1 MITLSSGTHSMFHI
15 CRRNDIG
22 YEVRACRGRPLG
34 QWATM
39 LAAMLGH
46 GPANWWSLPPM
57 KTKFVLASAHACSG
71 RLLGMRP
78 ASTGQSR
85 IEAGDLP
92 AWCSTRR
99 RC

>member
-1 MITLSSGTHSMFHI
+1 MPQAAVSFVLFLLCFVLFSLQL
-15 CRRNDIG
+15 
-22 YEVRACRGRPLG
+22 LG

-57 KTKFVLASAHACSG
+57 KTKFVLASMHACSEH
-71 RLLGMRP
+71 LLGMCP
-78 ASTGQSR
+78 VSTGQSQ

-92 AWCSTRR
+92 AWCSTQH